1 MSLVNAAT
9 GAVVGT
15 TTVGSSPFGVAV
27 EPSGNRAYVTN
38 HLSAQLSILDG
49 MTGALIRTVDLGAG
63 LRPVGV
69 AVTADGA
76 KVLVAIQLP
85 ATLRRL
91 AVYDVAADSLREI
104 TVGNSPT
111 AVATHPTLPVAYV
124 TNQLSNTVSVVDTAS
139 ETVVTTLTGFSQ
151 PFAVAVNATG
161 TRLYVTNLGDNTV
174 REIDTS
180 TLQTV
185 WTYTVLARPF
195 GVAVRPQGD
204 RAYVTNI
211 DNRRLSVLDTSS
223 REVSTIGVGRSP
235 WGVAVD
241 PSGSR
246 VFVANFEDNTLSVVD
261 AASNTV
267 VQTVA
272 VGQAPVAFGVFV
284 RPGAA
289 P

>member
-1 MSLVNAAT
+1 MA
-9 GAVVGT
+9 T
-15 TTVGSSPFGVAV
+15 TTVGSSPLGVAV
-27 EPSGNRAYVTN
+27 DPFGSRAYVTN
-38 HLSAQLSILDG
+38 HLSGQLSVLDG
-49 MTGALIRTVDLGAG
+49 TTGALLRTVDLGAG

-69 AVTADGA
+69 TVTSDGL

-85 ATLRRL
+85 ATLRRV
-91 AVYDVAADSLREI
+91 AVYDTAADSLRDI

-111 AVATHPTLPVAYV
+111 GVATHPNLPVAYV
-124 TNQLSNTVSVVDTAS
+124 TNQLSNTVSVVDTS
-139 ETVVTTLTGFSQ
+139 TETVVGTISGFSQ

-161 TRLYVTNLGDNTV
+161 TRLYVSNLGDNTV
-174 REIDTS
+174 REIDTQ
-180 TLQTV
+180 TLQTL
-185 WTYTVLARPF
+185 WSYTVLPRPF

-204 RAYVTNI
+204 RVYVSNI
-211 DNRRLSVLDTSS
+211 DSGRISVLDTAS
-223 REVSTIGVGRSP
+223 RSVSTIQVGRSP

-246 VFVANFEDNTLSVVD
+246 VFVANFEDNTVSIVD
-261 AASNTV
+261 ANANAV

-272 VGQAPVAFGVFV
+272 VQQAPVAFGVFV